1 MPRVIAVT
9 GLPASGKTTLGRRV
23 AGALGLEL
31 LDKDDDLEAGF
42 AAAEAAGSGPIDR
55 SALSRAADAAFRARA
70 EARAADPA
78 CGGLVLVS
86 FWRRP
91 ELSATSGTPT
101 DWVPALAG
109 PGGDVVELWCRC
121 PPEVAVARF
130 VARRRHPGH
139 GDAARSPEVLLAS
152 FRALDALGSVG
163 IGRLVAADTTAVG
176 GEDGLLT
183 ELR

>member
-9 GLPASGKTTLGRRV
+9 GLPAGGKTTLGRRV
-23 AGALGLEL
+23 ADALGLDL

-42 AAAEAAGSGPIDR
+42 AAAGPGPVDR
-55 SALSRAADAAFRARA
+55 SALSRAADGAFRARA
-70 EARAADPA
+70 QARAVDPA
-78 CGGLVLVS
+78 CRGLVLVS

-121 PPEVAVARF
+121 PPEVAAARF

-139 GDAARSPEVLLAS
+139 GDAARSSEGLLAG
-152 FRALDALGSVG
+152 FRALDALGPVG
-163 IGRLVAADTTAVG
+163 LGRLVMVDTTAVG
-176 GEDGLLT
+176 GEEGLLA